1 MHFVKAAV
9 ECYSGY
15 KVNERPR
22 SFILEERRYE
32 VAEIVDRWYEG
43 EGGTDRPVLDYFKI
57 RTSDGEEFLL
67 RYNSLF
73 DAWSVA
79 VRGREATDINEVTHR

>member
-9 ECYSGY
+9 ECYSGH
-15 KVNERPR
+15 KINERPR
-22 SFILEERRYE
+22 SFVFGGRRYE
-32 VAEIVDRWYEG
+32 VAEIIDRWYEG
-43 EGGTDRPVLDYFKI
+43 GSGPDRPVLDYFKI
-57 RTSDGEEFLL
+57 GTSDGEEFLL

-79 VRGREATDINEVTHR
+79 VRGRMATDTNEVTHR